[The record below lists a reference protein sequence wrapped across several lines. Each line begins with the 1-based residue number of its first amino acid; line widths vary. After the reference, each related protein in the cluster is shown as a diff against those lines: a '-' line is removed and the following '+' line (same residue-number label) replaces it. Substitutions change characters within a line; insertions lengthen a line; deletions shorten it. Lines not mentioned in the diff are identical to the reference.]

1 MIERSEGVYNEIRH
15 VAEQSLFR
23 YARGIMTAEELAK
36 QIEGEWDAR
45 HHGDEHPSHAVLV
58 RIAQRICSRGLYTAW
73 RSTDE
78 YLRNCAFDNLRNY
91 LEFSLLHCVYA
102 PTLLAYENAAE
113 DVLHQTLEEL
123 YRMLTKSAPGPDDPA
138 AFLKWT
144 QTILIRYA
152 SLYIHTCKQNVCL
165 SLDAQIEVYAEQ
177 FVSTGDSDPQALVED
192 WELQQ
197 MLKDAILS
205 LRNSRYQ
212 KVLLYTYLGGM
223 DEVELAARLQVPV
236 QDIYMWRYRAL
247 KALRNNKELMQRLRS
262 LRG

>member
-1 MIERSEGVYNEIRH
+1 MIERSESLDNKIRN

-23 YARGIMTAEELAK
+23 YARGIMTVEALAK
-36 QIEGEWDAR
+36 QIEREWIAR
-45 HHGDEHPSHAVLV
+45 HHGDDHPSHGVLV
-58 RIAQRICSRGLYTAW
+58 RIAQRICSCKLYTAW

-78 YLRNCAFDNLRNY
+78 HLRNCAFDNLRNY

-102 PTLLAYENAAE
+102 PTLRSYENAAE

-123 YRMLTKSAPGPDDPA
+123 YRMLTKSAIGPDDPA

-152 SLYIHTCKQNVCL
+152 SVYIHKCKQNACL
-165 SLDAQIEVYAEQ
+165 SLDAHIEVYAEQ

-205 LRNSRYQ
+205 LRNPRYQ

-236 QDIYMWRYRAL
+236 QDVYMWRYRAL
-247 KALRNNKELMQRLRS
+247 KTLRNNKELMQRLRS

>member
-1 MIERSEGVYNEIRH
+1 MIEWSEDVYDEIRS
-15 VAEQSLFR
+15 VAEQSQLR
-23 YARGIMTAEELAK
+23 YARGIMTVEELAK
-36 QIEGEWDAR
+36 RIERAWIAR
-45 HHGDEHPSHAVLV
+45 HEGDNHPSHAVLV
-58 RIAQRICSRGLYTAW
+58 RIAQRICSWELYTAW

-78 YLRNCAFDNLRNY
+78 RLCNCAFDNLRDY

-123 YRMLTKSAPGPDDPA
+123 YRILTKNAPGPDDPA

-152 SLYIHTCKQNVCL
+152 SVYVHKCKQHACL

-177 FVSTGDSDPQALVED
+177 FVATGDSDPQGLVED

-212 KVLLYTYLGGM
+212 KVLLYTYLGSM
-223 DEVELAARLQVPV
+223 DEVELADRLQVPV
-236 QDIYMWRYRAL
+236 QDVYMWRYRAL
-247 KALRNNKELMQRLRS
+247 KTLRKNKELMQQLRS